1 MVRTPE
7 SAHASTRYGLTV
19 PAGGSRAWLLLPAAA
34 LVFQSTILIVR
45 GVDVGSWGW
54 DHSQYHTQAIQK
66 FAEQLPTPDLV
77 NYASA
82 TSPGWHLLLALLLKA
97 GAGFTLLRGVSTLA
111 GVVLLLSATHTAA
124 RWVSPRTAACLLLPL
139 AFSPFAVGGSAWIT
153 TDVPALACVA
163 LSLGAAMGG
172 MAIVSGSLTTNS
184 TSAPRPRWMW
194 MAAVWASL
202 GVCVRQPVA
211 WLAAP
216 IAWRALKQKRWSALL
231 PALLPVAILG
241 LFVALWGGLM
251 PPPYRYLHS
260 KGANPAAL
268 PLMLALAG
276 CWGLPLLLAL
286 LASARGDSAAGA
298 NFPWSRLARNAT
310 VGAVAS
316 LVVAALIPTSM
327 SVDEGRCFGPL
338 WQLIERV
345 PAPANRSLVMLV
357 LAPLGGAS
365 IAGLA
370 TLAFH
375 RGAGALATMVLLGLL
390 MATAANMANSQAWQ
404 RYADLPLLLLLPWLA
419 ALASRG
425 ARAGAWV
432 SAAAALVALMQL
444 GMATVN
450 LWKPALGG
458 NL

>member
-1 MVRTPE
+1 V
-7 SAHASTRYGLTV
+7 
-19 PAGGSRAWLLLPAAA
+19 PAAA
-34 LVFQSTILIVR
+34 LAIQATLLILR

-54 DHSQYHTQAIQK
+54 DHSQYHTLAIQK
-66 FAEQLPTPDLV
+66 FAEQWPTPDLV

-82 TSPGWHLLLALLLKA
+82 TSPGWHLLLSLFLKM
-97 GAGFTLLRGVSTLA
+97 GASFTLLRGVSTLA

-124 RWVSPRTAACLLLPL
+124 RWVSPRTAACLMLPL

-172 MAIVSGSLTTNS
+172 MAVVSGRLTKDAS
-184 TSAPRPRWMW
+184 SAPRPRWMW
-194 MAAVWASL
+194 IAALWAAL

-216 IAWRALKQKRWSALL
+216 IAWRALRERRWSALIA
-231 PALLPVAILG
+231 ALVPVAVLG
-241 LFVALWGGLM
+241 LFVAMWGGLM

-286 LASARGDSAAGA
+286 LASTCGDVAAGVA
-298 NFPWSRLARNAT
+298 PPWSRIGRNAAIA
-310 VGAVAS
+310 AVAS
-316 LVVAALIPTSM
+316 LLVAALIPTSM
-327 SVDEGRCFGPL
+327 SVDDGRCFGPL

-345 PAPANRSLVMLV
+345 PAPAHRSLVMLV
-357 LAPLGGAS
+357 LVPLGGAS

-375 RGAGALATMVLLGLL
+375 RGAGALATMLLLALL

-404 RYADLPLLLLLPWLA
+404 RYADLPLLLVLPWLA
-419 ALASRG
+419 ALATRG
-425 ARAGAWV
+425 ARASAWV
-432 SAAAALVALMQL
+432 STAAAAVALIQV

-450 LWKPALGG
+450 LWKPAFGG
-458 NL
+458 TP